1 MNEMS
6 AMPSRVA
13 EWLSQ
18 REELNDIIFLTE
30 FPPVKK
36 AVPLKKVT
44 VAVGIHSIVI
54 NDRFEAGE
62 TGDDEYCRAAEITL
76 RFSVH
81 APFSMG
87 GGACHEA
94 FADITDCLTFD
105 SGLEITESGCEII
118 TADRDTEALVLN
130 ARAVVKASLC
140 PAQSSDMQF
149 PSFLDKTLLCGTHI
163 RDTSI
168 HLSPEEKEFLSEPLI
183 TGSYQ
188 GMGQSVRN
196 IDLGFSPSLVIVFA
210 GGLPLIAADGANLK
224 AYSAAA
230 VSGSGSAGLEITQNG
245 FRVKSGAAHI
255 SENCIPLLNEAGTG
269 YTYIAMKR

>member
-18 REELNDIIFLTE
+18 REELKDIIFLTE

-44 VAVGIHSIVI
+44 VAVGIRRIVI
-54 NDRFEAGE
+54 NDRFDPEQ

-76 RFSVH
+76 GFSVH

-105 SGLEITESGCEII
+105 SGLEITESGCDVI

-168 HLSPEEKEFLSEPLI
+168 HLSADEKEFLGEPLI
-183 TGSYQ
+183 AGSYQ

-196 IDLGFSPSLVIVFA
+196 IDLGFRPSLVIVFA
-210 GGLPLIAADGANLK
+210 GGLPLIAADGASLT
-224 AYSAAA
+224 AYSGAAA
-230 VSGSGSAGLEITQNG
+230 GGSGTAGLEITQNG
-245 FRVKSGAAHI
+245 FRVSSGSAHAAG
-255 SENCIPLLNEAGTG
+255 NCVPELNEAGTG
-269 YTYIAMKR
+269 YTYIVMKR

>member
-94 FADITDCLTFD
+94 FADITDCLT
-105 SGLEITESGCEII
+105 
-118 TADRDTEALVLN
+118 ADRDTEALVLN

-168 HLSPEEKEFLSEPLI
+168 HLSPEEKEFLGEPLI